1 MAKLILSIET
11 GIWWTKVALVEDHK
25 KSHNIV
31 NAFFFR
37 TPEHAVEDG
46 YIRDKEAFANVLK
59 AELLNR
65 QIQEKNVIFSINSSK
80 VITREITIPFVKDD
94 KIETI
99 VESQAK
105 DYFPMDV
112 SGYTI
117 SYTKMGMP
125 QDADHKKNLKLLL
138 IAIPDNL
145 LSNYSS
151 FASEAGLNILNFE
164 YIGNSVVS
172 FIKEHY
178 TDDGV
183 VVQLEEQSTVISII
197 ANKQLVFQRVSPYGY
212 ETSLAS
218 VIEHKVLGAEDE
230 IQAFDFLVSH
240 DVLNV
245 EPNAGDYP
253 YSTIADPMRR
263 QEVLEDA
270 YTDVRDALVYYV
282 RVVITALD
290 YYKSQTKTEQLGKLY
305 LAGDGIRFA
314 GIQQM
319 FLRETGLQLE
329 ERDFF
334 SYVNFKNK
342 NILNS
347 DRAINSL
354 GFVSIVGAT
363 IHPINAKP
371 KELKAQESKK
381 GSLKTAYIVFFGA
394 FAISLVMIVLGVTRK
409 VLATTQQAFLQQRL
423 DELSYVQ
430 VIFDEN
436 EAAATEAAQYRA
448 FDAATYTNNEQFSE
462 LISQLEQN
470 MPNTITV
477 ISLTITG
484 DNISINMVS
493 DNRPSVALLIMNMKK
508 IPCLTNVSV
517 LSLVEDVGED
527 GSSTWSFS
535 ATATYVKVTEETTE
549 SAVE

>member
-11 GIWWTKVALVEDHK
+11 SIWWTKVALVEEHK
-25 KSHNIV
+25 KTHNIV

-46 YIRDKEAFANVLK
+46 YIRDKESFANVLK

-80 VITREITIPFVKDD
+80 VITREITIPYVKDD

-117 SYTKMGMP
+117 SYTRMGVAQAP
-125 QDADHKKNLKLLL
+125 DKKSLKLLL

-145 LSNYSS
+145 LSNYAS
-151 FASEAGLNILNFE
+151 FAAEAGLNILNFE

-178 TDDGV
+178 AEDGV
-183 VVQLEEQSTVISII
+183 IVQLEEQSTVISII

-212 ETSLAS
+212 ETSLAA
-218 VIEHKVLGAEDE
+218 VIEHKILGAEDE
-230 IQAFDFLVSH
+230 IQAFDFLLSH

-253 YSTIADPMRR
+253 NSSIEDPEKR
-263 QEVLEDA
+263 QEVLNDA
-270 YTDVRDALVYYV
+270 YADVRDALVYYI

-290 YYKSQTKTEQLGKLY
+290 YYKSQAKTEQLGKLY

-314 GIQQM
+314 GIKKM
-319 FLRETGLQLE
+319 FLQETGLQLE

-334 SYVNFKNK
+334 TYVNFRNK
-342 NILNS
+342 DGMDS
-347 DRAINSL
+347 ERAINSL
-354 GFVSIVGAT
+354 GFVSVIGAT

-371 KELKAQESKK
+371 KELKAQETKK

-394 FAISLVMIVLGVTRK
+394 FAISLVLIVLGVTRK
-409 VLATTQQAFLQQRL
+409 VLATSQQAILQQRL
-423 DELSYVQ
+423 QELSYVQ
-430 VIFDEN
+430 VIYDEN

-448 FDAATYTNNEQFSE
+448 FDEATYTNNEQFSE

-470 MPNTITV
+470 LPNTITV

-517 LSLVEDVGED
+517 LSLVEEADDEGN
-527 GSSTWSFS
+527 STWSFS
-535 ATATYVKVTEETTE
+535 ATATYVK
-549 SAVE
+549 AVEEEAAGQTAE